1 MKITNEEAEYLL
13 KLPKK
18 VLEND
23 TLLDSLTIDQK
34 FPFNARFELV
44 SEKAEA
50 INHWHGLFLYQWI
63 NLKSRS

>member
-44 SEKAEA
+44 LEKAEA
-50 INHWHGLFLYQWI
+50 INRWHGLFRYQWI

>member
-44 SEKAEA
+44 SEKDKA
-50 INHWHGLFLYQWI
+50 INRWHGLFLCQRI